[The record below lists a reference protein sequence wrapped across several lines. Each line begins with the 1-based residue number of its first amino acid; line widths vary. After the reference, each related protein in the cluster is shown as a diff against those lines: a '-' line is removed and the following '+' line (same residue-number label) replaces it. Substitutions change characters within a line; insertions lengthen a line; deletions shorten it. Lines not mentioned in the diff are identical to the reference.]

1 MRRVWIDTD
10 MGFDDLAAILT
21 IAASPNLSI
30 SGLSLVAGNAPLDV
44 VADNAARAAALF
56 GWNMPIHRG
65 RDRPIERTLVT
76 AAYVLGAGAMPT
88 AGRTLPKQ
96 GARLSSMDGISA
108 LIAELDRSQEALTI
122 LALGPLTNLA
132 VALLARP
139 DLTSRVERVV
149 WMGGSV
155 GRGNHTASAEFNAA
169 VDPEAVQIVLNAG
182 VPFKMIG
189 LDVCRQVQVTGED
202 AERLRNVGG
211 EIAHILADLLAG
223 YVGIARRRGGTSMA
237 LYDPTAAA
245 ALIEPGAVTCQPA
258 HLAVECTDVL
268 TQGRTIVE
276 WQVPEHG
283 SANAEVA
290 VAVDESA
297 VRRIV
302 LDALAGA
309 AGLKV
314 KFA

>member
-10 MGFDDLAAILT
+10 MGFDDLAAVLT
-21 IAASPNLSI
+21 IAASPDWSI
-30 SGLSLVAGNAPLDV
+30 AGISLVAGNAPLDV
-44 VADNAARAAALF
+44 VADNAGRAAALF

-65 RDRPIERTLVT
+65 RDRPIERPLAT
-76 AAYVLGAGAMPT
+76 AAYVLGADAMPT
-88 AGRTLPKQ
+88 AGKTLPKQ
-96 GARLSSMDGISA
+96 VAGLSSMDGMSA
-108 LIAELDRSQEALTI
+108 LIAELDRSEEALTI
-122 LALGPLTNLA
+122 LALGPLTNIA
-132 VALLARP
+132 AALLARP
-139 DLTSRVERVV
+139 DLISHVERVV
-149 WMGGSV
+149 WMGGSA

-202 AERLRNVGG
+202 ADRLRNLGG

-245 ALIEPGAVTCQPA
+245 ALVEPGAVTCKPA

-268 TQGRTIVE
+268 TQGKTIVE

-290 VAVDESA
+290 VIADAAA

-302 LDALAGA
+302 FDALAVA
-309 AGLKV
+309 AGLKA
-314 KFA
+314 KLA

>member
-10 MGFDDLAAILT
+10 MGFDDLAAVLT
-21 IAASPNLSI
+21 VAASPDWSI
-30 SGLSLVAGNAPLDV
+30 AGLSLVAGNAPLDV
-44 VADNAARAAALF
+44 VVDNAARAAALF

-76 AAYVLGAGAMPT
+76 AAYILGAGAMPT
-88 AGRTLPKQ
+88 AGKTLPKQ
-96 GARLSSMDGISA
+96 AARLSSMDGISA
-108 LIAELDRSQEALTI
+108 LIAELDRSREALTI

-139 DLTSRVERVV
+139 DLTSRIERVV

-223 YVGIARRRGGTSMA
+223 YVGIARRRGGTCMA

-245 ALIEPGAVTCQPA
+245 ALVEPCAVTCQPA

-302 LDALAGA
+302 LDALAGV

>member
-1 MRRVWIDTD
+1 MRRVWIDSD
-10 MGFDDLAAILT
+10 MGFDDLAAVLT
-21 IAASPNLSI
+21 VAASPELSI
-30 SGLSLVAGNAPLDV
+30 AGLSLVAGNAPLDV

-76 AAYVLGAGAMPT
+76 AAYVLGADAMPT
-88 AGRTLPKQ
+88 AGKTLPQ
-96 GARLSSMDGISA
+96 QVARLSSMDGISA
-108 LIAELDRSQEALTI
+108 LIAELDRSPEALTI
-122 LALGPLTNLA
+122 LALGPLTNVA

-139 DLTSRVERVV
+139 DLISRIERVV
-149 WMGGSV
+149 WMGGSA

-202 AERLRNVGG
+202 ADRLRNLGG

-245 ALIEPGAVTCQPA
+245 ALVEPGSVTCKPA

-268 TQGRTIVE
+268 TQGKTIVE

-283 SANAEVA
+283 CANAEVA
-290 VAVDESA
+290 VTADA
-297 VRRIV
+297 ATVRRIV
-302 LDALAGA
+302 LDALAAA
-309 AGLKV
+309 AGLKD
-314 KFA
+314 KLA